1 MHVIYKFLHQW
12 PPTTAPGNKSF
23 PVLYNRGFFVETG
36 PAMTGLHDIILRAV
50 LKVGPRVT
58 AVSFLGRGR
67 LGCWLIAQGGKGRG
81 SVVQRHVI
89 AGPFPQQIEYLNK
102 LINPGKGGKKK
113 KLISVWK
120 TVTPNFSKVGK
131 HYLMDIL
138 KGKESTYFHLNNLFL
153 KVN

>member
-1 MHVIYKFLHQW
+1 MLSTNFFISGPQPL
-12 PPTTAPGNKSF
+12 
-23 PVLYNRGFFVETG
+23 LRGTKVFQSYIIVFFVETG
-36 PAMTGLHDIILRAV
+36 PAMTGLRDIILRAV

-58 AVSFLGRGR
+58 AISFLGRGR

-81 SVVQRHVI
+81 SVVTTACRSWTISAKNWILLFLSSHR
-89 AGPFPQQIEYLNK
+89 
-102 LINPGKGGKKK
+102 KKK
-113 KLISVWK
+113 KFISVWK

-138 KGKESTYFHLNNLFL
+138 KDKESTYFQLINLFL